1 MPRKTRDYKA
11 EYARRKA
18 RGLARGLTLSQAR
31 GHPSPGQAYASG
43 KPSTPERSDELEAG
57 FKQLRGGVSLKRAA
71 REANVS
77 EEKLRRY
84 VKGNQLA
91 SFDGRGWVLS
101 DERARRVPM
110 ITGATQKS
118 ITVPGFDP
126 ASRVGRHYNRV
137 GRFLQTQDTSL
148 LAEFD
153 GEGVTDVQGVFHPF
167 ETNPNNLF
175 MWAAK
180 DDAPFHEIYQIVDN

>member
-1 MPRKTRDYKA
+1 MPRKARDYKA

-31 GHPSPGQAYASG
+31 GHPRPGQSYASG

-57 FKQLRGGVSLKRAA
+57 LKQLRGGASLKRAA

-91 SFDGRGWVLS
+91 SFIGRTWVMSDG
-101 DERARRVPM
+101 RARRIPM
-110 ITGATQKS
+110 ISGSTQNA

-126 ASRVGRHYNRV
+126 ASKSGSYFNRV

-148 LAEFD
+148 LSEFE
-153 GEGVTDVQGVFHPF
+153 GEGVADVKGVFHPF
-167 ETNPNNLF
+167 ETNPNKLF

-180 DDAPFHEIYQIVDN
+180 DDPPFHEIYQIVDK